1 MQRILIAAL
10 ALALVTL
17 PALSNAQ
24 DSALDR
30 IRASKTV
37 TMGYRGDALPF
48 SFKGPNGQPA
58 GYTVELCKRV
68 AASIE
73 SQLKIPGLKIKW
85 VEATSQNRFDLVEK
99 HKVDMLCGA
108 TTATLKRMERVD
120 FSSYVFVDS
129 TGVLARVSSGVRAF
143 SDLSGKRVAVI
154 AGTTNET
161 ALKSALKRALINA
174 EVVTFP
180 SREAATAALEQGKV
194 DAFASDKILLEG
206 ISGKVKDASKYG
218 LLPDDLSIEPYAI
231 MLPRG
236 DSALRLEVNRAL
248 SRVFSGSAIREIF
261 VATFGN
267 EIEPTPLLR
276 ALYMIGYI
284 PE

>member
-1 MQRILIAAL
+1 MQRILIAVL

-17 PALSNAQ
+17 PALSNAK
-24 DSALDR
+24 DSALER

-73 SQLKIPGLKIKW
+73 SRLKISGLKVKW
-85 VEATSQNRFDLVEK
+85 VEATNQNRFELVEK
-99 HKVDMLCGA
+99 HEVDMLCGA

-129 TGVLARVSSGVRAF
+129 TGVLTRVSSGVRAF

-180 SREAATAALEQGKV
+180 SRDAATAALEQGKV

-206 ISGKVKDASKYG
+206 IAGKFKDPGKYG

-248 SRVFSGSAIREIF
+248 SKIFSSSAIREIF
-261 VATFGN
+261 ENTFGN
-267 EIEPTPLLR
+267 DIEPTPLLR

-284 PE
+284 PD

>member
-1 MQRILIAAL
+1 MRRILIAVL

-24 DSALDR
+24 DGALDR
-30 IRASKTV
+30 IRATKTV

-85 VEATSQNRFDLVEK
+85 VEATSQNRFELVEK

-129 TGVLARVSSGVRAF
+129 TGVLTRVSSGVRSF
-143 SDLSGKRVAVI
+143 SDLAGKRVGVI

-161 ALKSALKRALINA
+161 ALKRALKRALINA

-248 SRVFSGSAIREIF
+248 SKVFSGSAIREIF